1 MTALVP
7 PDLIP
12 NWIPGEKIVDSSH
25 LDWSGLTLKGYHY
38 PDQEANI
45 PSMRD
50 YMIVIYEG
58 ARAIMQRSSGGPW
71 DSDAVEKGVI
81 SLLTRAEQSVWRWDR
96 PIQVKHIYVG
106 HEVIEQ
112 TANQVF
118 EKDLDRVR
126 IDDRVRAEDPIIP
139 LYLKIL
145 ESELQGEG
153 LGESLYIDSVR
164 TQLAIHLLRHYANV
178 EFKPPRLGALNPR
191 LRRMITEFIDQNLTE
206 NITLDD
212 LAGLARLS
220 SYHFSRV
227 FKADLGVAPHSYVLS
242 RRIKKAECL
251 LKTSRLPLKSIAA
264 ECGFTDQSHLN
275 RVFRKF
281 LGVTPKNFRD
291 SV

>member
-12 NWIPGEKIVDSSH
+12 NWIPGEKIMDSSH

-38 PDQEANI
+38 PDQETNI
-45 PSMRD
+45 PLMRD

-71 DSDAVEKGVI
+71 HSDAVEKGVI

-96 PIQVKHIYVG
+96 PIRVKHIYVG
-106 HEVIEQ
+106 HEIIEQ

-118 EKDLDRVR
+118 EKDIDRVR
-126 IDDRVRAEDPIIP
+126 IDDRVRAEDSIIP

-145 ESELQGEG
+145 EGELQGEG
-153 LGESLYIDSVR
+153 FGERLYIDSIR

-178 EFKPPRLGALNPR
+178 EFRPPKPGSLNPR
-191 LRRMITEFIDQNLTE
+191 LRRMMIEFIDQNLTE

-212 LAGLARLS
+212 LAGLAGLS
-220 SYHFSRV
+220 SYHFSRK
-227 FKADLGVAPHSYVLS
+227 FKADLGMAPHSYVLS
-242 RRIKKAECL
+242 RRIERAKRL
-251 LKTSRLPLKSIAA
+251 LKSSRVPLKLVAV
-264 ECGFTDQSHLN
+264 ECGFTDQSHLS

-281 LGVTPKNFRD
+281 LGVTPNNFRN
-291 SV
+291 SA

>member
-291 SV
+291 SA